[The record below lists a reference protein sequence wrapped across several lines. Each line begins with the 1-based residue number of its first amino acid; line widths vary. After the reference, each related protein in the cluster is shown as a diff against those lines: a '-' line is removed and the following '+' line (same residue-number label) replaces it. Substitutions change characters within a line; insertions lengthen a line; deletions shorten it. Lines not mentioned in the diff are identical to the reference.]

1 MKMSSRLAMG
11 LGAGV
16 LVAGGVLTGA
26 TASAGTASTAGGS
39 VVDAP
44 NLANGQ
50 DVVRQSTSA
59 VQLSTA
65 GGAHTTVISESVP
78 AGSWVLS
85 ANATLVSWGPSDYTR
100 CMLYTGN
107 TNIGGASTVV
117 GNPGPGSAG
126 TGTFVTTVSVHGAFT
141 STSPATI
148 SLRCGHDQDRAAGA
162 APYVDPQ
169 ATLWAHRSEGL
180 GQAKR

>member
-1 MKMSSRLAMG
+1 MA
-11 LGAGV
+11 
-16 LVAGGVLTGA
+16 
-26 TASAGTASTAGGS
+26 
-39 VVDAP
+39 AP
-44 NLANGQ
+44 NLATGQ
-50 DVVRQSTSA
+50 DVVRQSSSA

-65 GGAHTTVISESVP
+65 GGAHTTVVSESVP

-100 CMLYTGN
+100 CMLYSGN
-107 TNIGGASTVV
+107 TNIGGASTIV
-117 GNPGPGSAG
+117 GSPGPGSAG
-126 TGTFVTTVSVHGAFT
+126 TGTFVTTVSVHGAFS
-141 STSPATI
+141 STSATTV

-169 ATLWAHRSEGL
+169 ATLWAHRSESL